1 MEMMVDSQL
10 STGYFPRLSLASGQR
25 FASKGGYI
33 VKFDPRDHVRLVV
46 EGDWVVP

>member
-1 MEMMVDSQL
+1 MAGNEL

-33 VKFDPRDHVRLVV
+33 VKFDARDRGRVLAD
-46 EGDWVVP
+46 GDWLAP